1 MPIPDIKTLEIATL
15 ECLKRGVTNSDQ
27 MREHL
32 AKRFKL
38 TKAEWATKLESQT
51 PVFTNNHA
59 WALVRLG
66 QQGLI
71 KKIRAKTYK
80 LTREGERF
88 L

>member
-1 MPIPDIKTLEIATL
+1 MPIPDIKTLEIPTL
-15 ECLKRGVTNSDQ
+15 ECLKRGITNSDQ

-32 AKRFKL
+32 AKRFRL
-38 TKAEWATKLESQT
+38 TKADWAIKLESQT

-66 QQGLI
+66 QRGLI
-71 KKIRAKTYK
+71 QKMRTKTYK